1 MRQFVVDHLAQ
12 QCAETRHIAQF
23 RREADEGDLLI
34 TLANGKRVGVCVIN
48 RAIRLPEIKE
58 RYERN
63 SAKGVHTLYIIDG
76 RMMPQDNSA
85 VEPSYWMAALHTL
98 MHGRVYAYW
107 CDGRDV
113 TIRPLHMEW
122 KWGGSPR
129 LVEYG
134 DEIELSALNVSS
146 VHPAT
151 KYIDGAYLTANFGEG
166 AFWKKRQALDDE
178 KFTYSWRN
186 WTYSERK
193 AEPEEEQEPSWD
205 PWEEFNQNYGS
216 SGQNGGGE
224 WEWTGEEFRQR
235 QSRTRAARR
244 GQSVPH
250 KHYALLGVAVTA
262 SLDEVKQA
270 YRRKAREFHPDMH
283 PNEKEKYTAKMADIN
298 AAFEAIVKNTK

>member
-12 QCAETRHIAQF
+12 QCAETRHIANC
-23 RREADEGDLLI
+23 RRETDEGDLLI
-34 TLANGKRVGVCVIN
+34 TLASGKRVGVCVIN

-63 SAKGVHTLYIIDG
+63 SARGVHTLYIIDG

-85 VEPSYWMAALHTL
+85 VEPPYWMAALHTL
-98 MHGRVYAYW
+98 MHGRLYGYW
-107 CDGRDV
+107 LDGRDV
-113 TIRPLHMEW
+113 KIRPIHMEW

-129 LVEYG
+129 TVEYG
-134 DEIELSALNVSS
+134 DEIDLNALSANT

-151 KYIDGAYLTANFGEG
+151 KYIDGAYLSANFGEG
-166 AFWKKRQALDDE
+166 AFWKKRQSLDE
-178 KFTYSWRN
+178 ERFSYSWRN

-193 AEPEEEQEPSWD
+193 QPPDEEQEPAWD
-205 PWEEFNQNYGS
+205 PWEEFNQNFGS
-216 SGQNGGGE
+216 NGKAGSE
-224 WEWTGEEFRQR
+224 QWEWTGEEFRQR
-235 QSRTRAARR
+235 KPRR
-244 GQSVPH
+244 GQSVPN
-250 KHYALLGVAVTA
+250 KHYALLGVAAGA
-262 SLDEVKQA
+262 SMDEVKQA